1 MEYILSKRKTLSEE
15 MGYQPGKLYKIADA
29 WNRTERDNWLCWL
42 SPSPSIFEPA
52 CGIVSEGD
60 MVVFLAEEKGY
71 FKLLAKDGTTIY
83 VRTGTTKNK
92 TSLILVPVSNI
103 E

>member
-1 MEYILSKRKTLSEE
+1 ME
-15 MGYQPGKLYKIADA
+15 YQPGKLYKIVDA
-29 WNRTERDNWLCWL
+29 WNRSGRKDKWLCWL

-52 CGIVSEGD
+52 CGTVSEGD

-71 FKLLAKDGTTIY
+71 FKLLANNGTTIY
-83 VRTGTTKNK
+83 VRTGTTINK